1 MVQASR
7 IVAVINAKGGT
18 GASLIAANLAI
29 GLSMASKT
37 PTLLID
43 LNLNSGGSQGSLLS
57 LEREAESRHLG
68 TLLRGAINVNTLE
81 NELIKQD
88 RGEVHLLAAPPVTS
102 LTMFRPEQIY
112 ELLLVGNALYRNIV
126 LDVSQPRLNEVM
138 GVAIDCASTVL
149 PVVIPDIVSLQ
160 ATSHLLQDIRAN
172 DFSLSKFE
180 LMLNMANLS
189 QDLAP
194 EDIGGYFQELLKR
207 PLTLTLP
214 YAPAEVIRSINRGV
228 PILHKC
234 KNEALVNSLV
244 DIVRQLL
251 RTQPIDVSE
260 VSISYRGSSAAQAF
274 SQMGQGINQQAPA
287 PAPEEKTKALTVTT
301 HAIAGWSPE
310 QYRTVRARLHERLL
324 QEVKLHEM
332 DLESPEK
339 REQVRQGLR
348 KKLAEIML
356 TDKIE
361 ISSRKEQVSLI
372 EEILDEALGLGP
384 LERLLKD
391 ETVTEIMVNGPEQI
405 FIERHGKLELSHR
418 QFLSE
423 RQLRVVIDR
432 IISPIGRRVDESSP
446 MVDARLPDGSRVNIV
461 IPPLALDGA
470 SISIRKFPSE
480 RLTVKHLLNYGALTP
495 DMAEFLQSAVAA
507 RLNVLICGGTGSG
520 KTTLLNILSS
530 FIPPGARIVTIEDA
544 AELQLNQQ
552 HVIRLESRPANMEGK
567 GQVTIRDLV
576 RNSLR
581 MRPDRIVVG
590 EVRGGEA
597 LDMLQA
603 MNTGHEG
610 SLTTCHANA
619 PREALARLETMVL
632 MAGVDLPIRAIR
644 EQVASA
650 VDLIVHQSRMRDGT
664 RKITHIVEVAGMEG
678 DIITTQEIFKYEQ
691 MTVDANG
698 NVIGRFTQA
707 EIRPGVFERFLSYG
721 IPIPASFTAEG
732 GMGGTSSQGLPE
744 QGLGIF
750 DEEDEEG
757 LPGQAKKKGFFW

>member
-7 IVAVINAKGGT
+7 IVSVINAKGGT
-18 GASLIAANLAI
+18 GASTLAANLAV

-37 PTLLID
+37 PTLLLDLD
-43 LNLNSGGSQGSLLS
+43 LNAGGSQASLLS
-57 LEREAESRHLG
+57 LEREAENRHLG
-68 TLLRGAINVNTLE
+68 ALLRGPINVNTLE
-81 NELIKQD
+81 AQLIKHD
-88 RGEVHLLAAPPVTS
+88 RGEVHLLAAPPVS
-102 LTMFRPEQIY
+102 ALTVFRPEQIY
-112 ELLLVGNALYRNIV
+112 EVLLVGNALYRNIV

-138 GVAIDCASTVL
+138 GVAIDCSSTVL

-160 ATSHLLQDIRAN
+160 ATSHLLQDIRSN
-172 DFSLSKFE
+172 DFSLNKFE

-189 QDLAP
+189 QDLTP
-194 EDIGGYFQELLKR
+194 EDISGYFQELLKR
-207 PLTLTLP
+207 PLSMTLP
-214 YAPAEVIRSINRGV
+214 YAPAEVIKSINRGV

-234 KNEALVNSLV
+234 KNEALVNGLV
-244 DIVRQLL
+244 DIVRSLL
-251 RTQPIDVSE
+251 RSQPIDVSE
-260 VSISYRGSSAAQAF
+260 VSISYRGNPAAQAL
-274 SQMGQGINQQAPA
+274 SQFGQAGQFGQVADPQAIQ
-287 PAPEEKTKALTVTT
+287 PEEKTKALTVTT
-301 HAIAGWSPE
+301 QAIAGWSPE
-310 QYRTVRARLHERLL
+310 QYRSVRAKLHERLL

-339 REQVRQGLR
+339 REQVKLGLR
-348 KKLAEIML
+348 KKLADIML

-361 ISSRKEQVSLI
+361 ISSRKEQVMLI

-418 QFLSE
+418 QFLNE

-495 DMAEFLQSAVAA
+495 DMAEFLQGAVAA

-530 FIPPGARIVTIEDA
+530 FIPSGARIVTIEDA
-544 AELQLNQQ
+544 AELQLNQS
-552 HVIRLESRPANMEGK
+552 HVIRLEARPANMEGK
-567 GQVTIRDLV
+567 GQVSIRDLV

-632 MAGVDLPIRAIR
+632 MAGVDLPIKAIR

-664 RKITHIVEVAGMEG
+664 RKITHIVEVSGMEG

-698 NVIGRFTQA
+698 NVVGRFTQA
-707 EIRPGVFERFLSYG
+707 DIRPGVLERFTSYG
-721 IPIPASFTAEG
+721 IAIPSSFTGEI
-732 GMGGTSSQGLPE
+732 SQQTLPE

-750 DEEDEEG
+750 DDEDEEDI
-757 LPGQAKKKGFFW
+757 PGQPKKKGFFW

>member
-7 IVAVINAKGGT
+7 IVSLINAKGGT
-18 GASLIAANLAI
+18 GASFIATNLAI
-29 GLSMASKT
+29 GLSLASKT

-43 LNLNSGGSQGSLLS
+43 LDLNAGGSQASLLS
-57 LEREAESRHLG
+57 LEREAEQHHLG
-68 TLLRGAINVNTLE
+68 QLLKGPINVATLE
-81 NELIKQD
+81 AQLTRHD
-88 RGEVHLLAAPPVTS
+88 RGDIHLLAAPDIKEMTVV
-102 LTMFRPEQIY
+102 RPEQIY

-126 LDVSQPRLNEVM
+126 IDVAQPRLNEIM
-138 GVAIDCASTVL
+138 GVCLDCSSTVL

-160 ATSHLLQDIRAN
+160 ATSHLLQDIRNN

-180 LMLNMANLS
+180 LLLNMADLS

-194 EDIGGYFQELLKR
+194 EDISGYFQDLLKR
-207 PLTLTLP
+207 PLQMSVP
-214 YAPAEVIRSINRGV
+214 HAFADVIKSINRGV
-228 PILHKC
+228 PILHKS
-234 KNEALVNSLV
+234 KNEALTNSLI
-244 DIVRQLL
+244 DGVRQLL
-251 RTQPIDVSE
+251 RAQPVDVSE
-260 VSISYRGSSAAQAF
+260 VSISYRAQV
-274 SQMGQGINQQAPA
+274 SAPA
-287 PAPEEKTKALTVTT
+287 LAAAPAAAAPQTKALTTVT

-310 QYRTVRARLHERLL
+310 QYRQVRGRLHERLL

-339 REQVRQGLR
+339 REQVRKDLR

-361 ISSRKEQVSLI
+361 IASRKEQVMLI

-384 LERLLKD
+384 LEPLLKD
-391 ETVTEIMVNGPEQI
+391 ETVTEVMVNGPGQI
-405 FIERHGKLELSHR
+405 YVERQGKLELSHR
-418 QFLSE
+418 QFLNE

-432 IISPIGRRVDESSP
+432 IVSPLGRRIDESSP
-446 MVDARLPDGSRVNIV
+446 MVDARLPDGSRVNII

-470 SISIRKFPSE
+470 TVTIRKFPSE
-480 RLTVKHLLNYGALTP
+480 RMTAQNLLNVGAMTP
-495 DMAEFLQSAVAA
+495 EMADFLKGAVAA
-507 RLNVLICGGTGSG
+507 RLNILICGGTGSG

-530 FIPPGARIVTIEDA
+530 FIPSGARIVTIEDA
-544 AELQLNQQ
+544 AELQLHQN
-552 HVIRLESRPANMEGK
+552 HVIRMEARPANMEGK
-567 GQVTIRDLV
+567 GQVAIRDLV

-644 EQVASA
+644 EQIASA

-664 RKITHIVEVAGMEG
+664 RKITHIVEVNGMEG
-678 DIITTQEIFKYEQ
+678 EIITTQDIFKFEQ
-691 MTVDANG
+691 LNVDANG

-707 EIRPGVFERFLSYG
+707 EIRPGVFDRFVSYG
-721 IPIPASFTAEG
+721 IPIPASFRPG
-732 GMGGTSSQGLPE
+732 GGTAPLNMPAEEGEPSELDLFD
-744 QGLGIF
+744 GLG
-750 DEEDEEG
+750 EK
-757 LPGQAKKKGFFW
+757 PQKKGFFW